1 MAKGLL
7 PYHGIGSGIKRA
19 LADWPDITF
28 TDDRDGCLFTATVR
42 RKEIPKPA
50 RGSPNTTPGTLAESE
65 GVSKVKSKVKNSDR
79 LLQLI
84 GQSVDMTIPELAL
97 TLGLSLAGVE
107 KIIRKLKHDGLLR
120 RIGPDKG
127 GHWEVLK

>member
-1 MAKGLL
+1 M
-7 PYHGIGSGIKRA
+7 
-19 LADWPDITF
+19 
-28 TDDRDGCLFTATVR
+28 
-42 RKEIPKPA
+42 
-50 RGSPNTTPGTLAESE
+50 
-65 GVSKVKSKVKNSDR
+65 KSKVKNSDR
-79 LLQLI
+79 LLQLF

-120 RIGPDKG
+120 RVGSGKG